1 MGVTTARAGELPPGR
16 RHPGIAIA
24 RDSGHREGNPPPPPM
39 PAARALLPLLALLA
53 CALPGR
59 GAEAWRA
66 RDHLRP
72 GQVVIQGHR
81 GVGHLA
87 EENTV
92 EAFELGWRLGVIPEA
107 DLRMTRDGVIVPF
120 HDATFAR
127 VVQDAPTE
135 LQRQGVQDVSYAE
148 LAALDVGAWK
158 GERFRGRKVVPM
170 ATIFGLMA
178 GRPERRLYLDIK
190 RIEFPRLAEEVRRH
204 GLTRQVIL
212 ASRKVAEL
220 RAWRALVPEGD
231 TLLWMHGNE
240 AELRRDLAALRAERF
255 AGITQLQVHVYP
267 KETTD
272 RWAPPADPSPPDNPF
287 RLSNTFL
294 REVGNELRAH
304 GILYQAFPYTPAADV
319 YGQLLDLGVMSF
331 ATDHPDVAVREVNAY
346 LARP

>member
-1 MGVTTARAGELPPGR
+1 
-16 RHPGIAIA
+16 
-24 RDSGHREGNPPPPPM
+24 M
-39 PAARALLPLLALLA
+39 PAARTLLPLLALFA
-53 CALPGR
+53 
-59 GAEAWRA
+59 GAVAGGGTEAWRA

-72 GQVVIQGHR
+72 GKVVIQGHR

-127 VVQDAPTE
+127 VVKDAPPE
-135 LQRQGVQDVSYAE
+135 LQRKGVQDVTYAE

-158 GERFRGRKVVPM
+158 GAQFRGRQVVPM
-170 ATIFGLMA
+170 GTIFARMA

-190 RIEFPRLAEEVRRH
+190 SIEFSRLAEEVRRH
-204 GLTRQVIL
+204 DLTRQVIL

-240 AELRRDLAALRAERF
+240 AELRRDLEALQRERF

-267 KETTD
+267 KETND
-272 RWAPPADPSPPDNPF
+272 RWAPPTDPSPPDNPF
-287 RLSNTFL
+287 RLRNAFL
-294 REVGNELRAH
+294 REVGTALRAH
-304 GILYQAFPYTPAADV
+304 GVLYQAFPYTAAADV

-331 ATDHPDVAVREVNAY
+331 ATDHPDVAVREVDAY
-346 LARP
+346 LNPSR

>member
-1 MGVTTARAGELPPGR
+1 
-16 RHPGIAIA
+16 
-24 RDSGHREGNPPPPPM
+24 M
-39 PAARALLPLLALLA
+39 PAARTLLPLLALFA
-53 CALPGR
+53 
-59 GAEAWRA
+59 GAVAGGGTEAWRA

-72 GQVVIQGHR
+72 GKVVIQGHR

-127 VVQDAPTE
+127 VVKDAPPE
-135 LQRQGVQDVSYAE
+135 LQRKGVQDVTYAE

-158 GERFRGRKVVPM
+158 GAQFRGRQVVPM
-170 ATIFGLMA
+170 GTIFARMA

-190 RIEFPRLAEEVRRH
+190 SIEFSRLAEEVRRH
-204 GLTRQVIL
+204 DLTRQVIL

-240 AELRRDLAALRAERF
+240 AELRRDLEALRRERF

-267 KETTD
+267 KETND
-272 RWAPPADPSPPDNPF
+272 RWAPPTDP
-287 RLSNTFL
+287 
-294 REVGNELRAH
+294 
-304 GILYQAFPYTPAADV
+304 
-319 YGQLLDLGVMSF
+319 
-331 ATDHPDVAVREVNAY
+331 
-346 LARP
+346 